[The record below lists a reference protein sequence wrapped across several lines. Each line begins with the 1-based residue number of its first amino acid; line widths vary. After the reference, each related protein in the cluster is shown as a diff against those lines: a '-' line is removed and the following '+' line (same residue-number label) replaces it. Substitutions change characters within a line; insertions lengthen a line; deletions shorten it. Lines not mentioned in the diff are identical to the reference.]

1 MRFRK
6 LTLEELA
13 PLEKE
18 FKQFLIVNNIHDAE
32 WRNLNLNELAKV
44 NALIEVFSDAVL
56 LKVYGKISHL
66 EFHTKDNFSLFEIN
80 TNWIE
85 SIHILSKSK
94 EFEIPTKL
102 QDVFSFPDRF
112 TIQKGKKKILGSKED
127 EVHKLI
133 LKGCIPCSKINW
145 KLLDKNLKAILPQR

>member
-32 WRNLNLNELAKV
+32 WRNLNLNELEKV

-133 LKGCIPCSKINW
+133 INGCIPCSKINW
-145 KLLDKNLKAILPQR
+145 KLLAKYLKVILPSH